1 MKIVFK
7 SADLAEDLQKNI
19 RNLSNPVPF
28 FNSANTGLVNRA
40 RLNARNKGGR
50 SFWEKIGDSVTSEQ
64 GEKVLRVKSEMP
76 EAIHAEYGGV
86 IRARFR
92 SMLTI
97 PVHGDAKRE
106 DAEFFKLK
114 YGKKFYIIRIEGTK
128 DSKGKALLVV
138 QTGRGKAAKIKP
150 IFVLKRE
157 TKVQKPRPW
166 WLTDAQIDKV
176 LNDNIRFWLAQSD
189 GSDRKGN

>member
-28 FNSANTGLVNRA
+28 FNSANTGLVNQA
-40 RLNARNKGGR
+40 RLNARKKGGR
-50 SFWEKIGDSVTSEQ
+50 GFWTKIGNSVTSEQ

-92 SMLTI
+92 AMLTI
-97 PVHGDAKRE
+97 PVHGDAKRK
-106 DAEFFKLK
+106 DADFFKLK
-114 YGKKFYIIRIEGTK
+114 YGEKFFLLRSDK
-128 DSKGKALLVV
+128 KALLVV
-138 QTGRGKAAKIKP
+138 ETGRGKAKKLKVL
-150 IFVLKRE
+150 FVLKRE

-176 LNDNIRFWLAQSD
+176 LNENIRFWLAQSD

>member
-40 RLNARNKGGR
+40 RLNARKKGGR
-50 SFWEKIGDSVTSEQ
+50 GFWAKIGNSVTSEQ
-64 GEKVLRVKSEMP
+64 GENVLRVKSEMP

-92 SMLTI
+92 AMLTI
-97 PVHGDAKRE
+97 PVHGDAKRK

-114 YGKKFYIIRIEGTK
+114 YGEKFFLLRSDK
-128 DSKGKALLVV
+128 KALLVV